1 MHTKRDLE
9 ILADLRLADSVLLLN
24 AERYSSAYYL
34 AGYAVELALKVC
46 ISKQI
51 QSEAIP
57 ELDFIRSI
65 YTHNL
70 SELLGKAG
78 LLQQFEADG
87 KGNPLLVSNWGIV
100 TKWKEHSRYE
110 IWDSLQAM
118 NLLAA
123 INEPKNGVFVWVKK
137 HW

>member
-9 ILADLRLADSVLLLN
+9 TLADLRLADSLLLLN
-24 AERYSSAYYL
+24 AGRYSSAYYL

-57 ELDFIRSI
+57 ELGFIRSI

-87 KGNPLLVSNWGIV
+87 KRNPLLVSNWGIV
-100 TKWKEHSRYE
+100 TKWNEHSRYE
-110 IWDSLQAM
+110 IWDSLESYEL
-118 NLLAA
+118 NYS
-123 INEPKNGVFVWVKK
+123 NK
-137 HW
+137 